1 MSNLKQ
7 FSNFHLKITEK
18 QTAQNMTVLHHYI
31 ASFACSP
38 STPSNVQSHKRLLR
52 LTPDCFSCLKWWML
66 LLLKR
71 LLHSSV
77 LTMTCSR
84 YTTTYHMKVHVTQ
97 YRPVNCPGYTWSFPD
112 TREISWSLGRVVKS
126 PGYSKKCKN
135 YFFFKWSKYVLF
147 TFILVDF
154 GWFRDV

>member
-1 MSNLKQ
+1 
-7 FSNFHLKITEK
+7 
-18 QTAQNMTVLHHYI
+18 MTVLHHYI

-77 LTMTCSR
+77 LMMTCSR

-112 TREISWSLGRVVKS
+112 TREISWSLGELSNLPDTVKNAKIIYFLNDQNMYFLHLFWS
-126 PGYSKKCKN
+126 ILGDLGRINFFRWNWQS
-135 YFFFKWSKYVLF
+135 FFFWSP
-147 TFILVDF
+147 IF
-154 GWFRDV
+154 GG